1 MELYLLIACVILSA
15 AAAVFA
21 ALSLKRAAREQEG
34 AELAQLRAMQ
44 EERERA
50 LRRELADATQRT
62 VGSMGEMLLQNQQR
76 MGASLERNL
85 AARQET
91 MNKAVQDM
99 HKTLETRFGTFAT
112 ENEQKLENIRKRR
125 WKSV

>member
-34 AELAQLRAMQ
+34 EEALRAELAQLRAMQ

-62 VGSMGEMLLQNQQR
+62 VGKMCIRDRCCALR
-76 MGASLERNL
+76 R
-85 AARQET
+85 
-91 MNKAVQDM
+91 V
-99 HKTLETRFGTFAT
+99 TR
-112 ENEQKLENIRKRR
+112 RR
-125 WKSV
+125 LRHLRR